1 MRFCDSPWCVSE
13 DGRHD
18 LMHCFSNRPNGSQWQ
33 PRAYLKTTAA
43 AASKT
48 YKPITVIFH
57 FVILV
62 HCMLVL
68 GAFWKVKESS
78 TKWTVYLRPNAS
90 LPQWLSIFPHFLF
103 HYWVVFLS
111 ECGHVLENQ
120 RVEKRVIKTELINHL
135 NWLLKCISQSLP
147 LSFSFSLSIHWVRW
161 VEFNGF
167 LMLRCVRSKSRKEW
181 RVEGRQKSPADEF
194 VWSTVQGRLLP
205 IMKALKQFQMN
216 FSPLFFLLHTLS
228 FCLPLY

>member
-1 MRFCDSPWCVSE
+1 MWFCDSLWCVLENS
-13 DGRHD
+13 RHD
-18 LMHCFSNRPNGSQWQ
+18 LMHCFPNRPNGSQWQ
-33 PRAYLKTTAA
+33 PRTYLKTTA

-68 GAFWKVKESS
+68 GPFWKVKESS
-78 TKWTVYLRPNAS
+78 TKWTVYLQPNAS
-90 LPQWLSIFPHFLF
+90 LPQWLSVFPHFLF
-103 HYWVVFLS
+103 HYWAVFLS

-167 LMLRCVRSKSRKEW
+167 LMLRCMRSKSRKEW